1 MSLTNQTNKK
11 SLNDYSQL
19 VTKIRN
25 EYNILVKEN
34 EALKSQLEQYKNYYD
49 ANIVRQK
56 NPGASYRKRKPN
68 YRYSYHNYED
78 DDEDDELKNNY
89 YIPKRKKKG
98 LKKREIIYKDL
109 VDGYEPSSP
118 TEDEEEIDDE
128 TGEEDDDEIYET
140 GKTKKQQPKNSKTK
154 IIEVIQKPKTKKNNK
169 KGITK
174 TIKM

>member
-1 MSLTNQTNKK
+1 M
-11 SLNDYSQL
+11 

-25 EYNILVKEN
+25 EYNKLAKEN
-34 EALKSQLEQYKNYYD
+34 QALKSQLEQYKNYYD
-49 ANIVRQK
+49 ANIVKQK
-56 NPGASYRKRKPN
+56 NPNVIYRKRKPN
-68 YRYSYHNYED
+68 YPYSYHNDEDDD

-89 YIPKRKKKG
+89 YRPKRKIKR
-98 LKKREIIYKDL
+98 LKKKEIIHKDL
-109 VDGYEPSSP
+109 VDGYESSSP

-154 IIEVIQKPKTKKNNK
+154 IIEVIQKPKTKKINK